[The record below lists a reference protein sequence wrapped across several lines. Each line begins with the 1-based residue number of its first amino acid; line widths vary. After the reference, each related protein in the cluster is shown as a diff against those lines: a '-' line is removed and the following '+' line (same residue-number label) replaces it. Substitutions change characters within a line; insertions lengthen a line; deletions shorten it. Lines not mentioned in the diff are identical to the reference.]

1 MGVCGLACNVRRS
14 HTPTSIL
21 NYTKPRT
28 HSFWISST
36 AMKITPTTLTL
47 QQFFSVGNE
56 QFLIPAYQRRYAW
69 GQRQQREL
77 FDDVRLLAPGDT
89 HLLGTVLFLSDTHKP
104 GINQLE
110 LVDGQ
115 QRVTTITIL
124 MRVLARRFEEE
135 KKEKTAQKIAEL
147 LLCEGVD
154 EQVMPKIQ
162 LGDLDHD
169 DYARLMDGGDTSE
182 VENECLLSAYEQFT
196 EWVGQL
202 SVDEMSAFF
211 HKLMNSAS
219 IIRLDVGAAK
229 DAYKLFETI
238 NNRGLRLRPTDIIKN
253 FLLGH
258 ASSLPPGT
266 LDKVKADWRRLIV
279 ALDGLDSDNFF
290 RQWLAS
296 KLHRKVTKTKLVS
309 DFKAYYLRHVQEAES
324 MTEFISSAI
333 KDDEDEEDSEDVAI
347 TGEEDEASE
356 ASAKIRKVK
365 LTMFAKA
372 LRQSAELYAK
382 LLWAETESPKVN
394 RHISNLGRIKA
405 FQAFTW
411 LLDLFGRKSVDEK
424 AQVRL
429 LKALESFMMRR
440 HICEKRTNELE
451 TIFAALTGI
460 ADAGYEKAVLEVLR
474 DNTPDDEEF
483 ESSFAS
489 FPFVPAVI
497 DRARYALEM
506 FEYQTIQHKNEYYLA
521 DPDELEL
528 EHIIPKA
535 ADKPSTKKDLG
546 DWPSYLG
553 EGWKAKH
560 TKMLHRIGNM
570 TLLADE
576 LNVVASNNPF
586 LAKRKEYAKSNIQLT
601 KDLADF
607 NQFKFKQVEDR
618 SKAFAKQAV
627 AIWTV

>member
-1 MGVCGLACNVRRS
+1 
-14 HTPTSIL
+14 
-21 NYTKPRT
+21 
-28 HSFWISST
+28 
-36 AMKITPTTLTL
+36 MKITPTTLTL

-77 FDDVRLLAPGDT
+77 FDDLRLLASGDT

-124 MRVLARRFEEE
+124 MRVLARRFEQEQ
-135 KKEKTAQKIAEL
+135 KEKTAQKIAEL
-147 LLCEGVD
+147 LQCEGVD
-154 EQVMPKIQ
+154 EQVMPKLQ
-162 LGDLDHD
+162 LGDLDHG
-169 DYARLMDGGDTSE
+169 DYVRIMDGGDISE
-182 VENECLLSAYEQFT
+182 VENDCLSSAYEHFT

-202 SVDEMSAFF
+202 SVDELNAFF

-238 NNRGLRLRPTDIIKN
+238 NNRGLRLKPTDIIKN

-258 ASSLPPGT
+258 ASSLPAGT
-266 LDKVKADWRRLIV
+266 LDKVKEDWRKLIV
-279 ALDGLDSDNFF
+279 ALDGLDSDDFF
-290 RQWLAS
+290 RQWLAG
-296 KLHRKVTKTKLVS
+296 KLHRKVTKTKLVA

-324 MTEFISSAI
+324 MTEFMSSTI

-347 TGEEDEASE
+347 TGEEDEATE
-356 ASAKIRKVK
+356 ASAKIKKVK
-365 LTMFAKA
+365 LTAFSKA
-372 LRQSAELYAK
+372 LRQSAELYAE
-382 LLWAETESPKVN
+382 LLWHSTESTKVN
-394 RHISNLGRIKA
+394 RHIANLWRIKA

-411 LLDLFGRKSVDEK
+411 LLDMFGRERLDEK

-429 LKALESFMMRR
+429 LKALEAFMMRR
-440 HICEKRTNELE
+440 HICEKRSNELE
-451 TIFAALTGI
+451 TIFAGLTGI
-460 ADAGYEKAVLEVLR
+460 ADEGYEKAVLEILR
-474 DNTPDDEEF
+474 DHTPDDEEF

-506 FEYQTIQHKNEYYLA
+506 FEYQAIGHKNEYYLA

-528 EHIIPKA
+528 EHIVPKA
-535 ADKPSTKKDLG
+535 ADKASTKKDFG

-586 LAKRKEYAKSNIQLT
+586 LAKRREYAKSNIQLT
-601 KDLADF
+601 KDLVGLGH
-607 NQFKFKQVEDR
+607 FKFKQIEAR

-627 AIWTV
+627 AMWRV

>member
-1 MGVCGLACNVRRS
+1 
-14 HTPTSIL
+14 
-21 NYTKPRT
+21 
-28 HSFWISST
+28 
-36 AMKITPTTLTL
+36 MKITPTTLSL
-47 QQFFSVGNE
+47 QQFFAVGNE

-77 FDDVRLLAPGDT
+77 FDDLRLLPPGDT

-115 QRVTTITIL
+115 QRVTTITVL
-124 MRVLARRFEEE
+124 MQVLASRFYQVGDADA
-135 KKEKTAQKIAEL
+135 AQELSKL
-147 LLCEGVD
+147 LLCKGVD
-154 EQVMPKIQ
+154 RKAQSKLQ
-162 LGDLDHD
+162 LGDLDHA
-169 DYARLMDGGDTSE
+169 DYVRVMDGGDTSE
-182 VENECLLSAYEQFT
+182 VKNECLRSAHAHFT
-196 EWVGQL
+196 EWVDAL
-202 SVDEMSAFF
+202 SVNQLHEFV
-211 HKLMNSAS
+211 HKLLNSAS

-238 NNRGLRLRPTDIIKN
+238 NNRGLRLKPTDIIKN

-258 ASSLPPGT
+258 ASSLPAGT
-266 LDKVKADWRRLIV
+266 LDKVKDDWRKLIV
-279 ALDGLDSDNFF
+279 ALDELDSDDFF
-290 RQWLAS
+290 RQWLAG

-309 DFKAYYLRHVQEAES
+309 DFKTFYLRHVQEAES
-324 MTEFISSAI
+324 LTEFLSSTI
-333 KDDEDEEDSEDVAI
+333 KDDEEEEDSEDVAI
-347 TGEEDEASE
+347 TGEEVEVTETSV
-356 ASAKIRKVK
+356 KIKKVK
-365 LTMFAKA
+365 LTVFARA
-372 LRQSAELYAK
+372 LRQSAELYSR
-382 LLWAETESPKVN
+382 LLWCATQSTRVD
-394 RHISNLGRIKA
+394 RHISNLWRIKA

-411 LLDLFGRKSVDEK
+411 LLDMFGRERLDEK
-424 AQVRL
+424 ARVRL
-429 LKALESFMMRR
+429 LKALEAFMMRR
-440 HICEKRTNELE
+440 HICEKRSNELE
-451 TIFAALTGI
+451 TIFAGLTSI
-460 ADAGYEKAVLEVLR
+460 ADEGYEKAVLEVLR
-474 DNTPDDEEF
+474 EHVPDDEEF

-506 FEYQTIQHKNEYYLA
+506 FEYQSIGHKNEYYLA

-528 EHIIPKA
+528 EHIIPRA
-535 ADKPSTKKDLG
+535 ADKPSTKKDFG

-553 EGWKAKH
+553 EGWKIKH

-601 KDLADF
+601 KNLVDLG
-607 NQFKFKQVEDR
+607 QFKFKQAEDR

-627 AIWTV
+627 ALWRV

>member
-1 MGVCGLACNVRRS
+1 
-14 HTPTSIL
+14 
-21 NYTKPRT
+21 
-28 HSFWISST
+28 
-36 AMKITPTTLTL
+36 MKITPTTLTL
-47 QQFFSVGNE
+47 KQFFSVGNE

-77 FDDVRLLAPGDT
+77 FDDLRLLASGDT

-104 GINQLE
+104 DINQLE

-124 MRVLARRFEEE
+124 MRVLARRFEQEQ
-135 KKEKTAQKIAEL
+135 KENTAQKIAEL
-147 LLCEGVD
+147 LQCEDVEG
-154 EQVMPKIQ
+154 QVMPKLQ
-162 LGDLDHD
+162 LGDLDHG
-169 DYARLMDGGDTSE
+169 DYVRIMDGGDISE
-182 VENECLLSAYEQFT
+182 VENYCLAGAHEYFT

-202 SVDEMSAFF
+202 SVDELNAFF

-238 NNRGLRLRPTDIIKN
+238 NNRGLRLKPTDIIKN

-258 ASSLPPGT
+258 ASSLPAGT
-266 LDKVKADWRRLIV
+266 LDKVKGDWRKLIV
-279 ALDGLDSDNFF
+279 ALDGLDSDDFF
-290 RQWLAS
+290 RQWLAG
-296 KLHRKVTKTKLVS
+296 KLHRKVTRSKLVT

-324 MTEFISSAI
+324 MTEFMSSTI

-347 TGEEDEASE
+347 LGEEDEATE
-356 ASAKIRKVK
+356 TPVKVKKVK
-365 LTMFAKA
+365 LTVFATA
-372 LRQSAELYAK
+372 LRQSAELYSK
-382 LLWAETESPKVN
+382 LLWGTTTSAKVN
-394 RHISNLGRIKA
+394 RHIGNLWRIKA
-405 FQAFTW
+405 FPAFTW
-411 LLDLFGRKSVDEK
+411 LLDMFGRKSLDEK

-429 LKALESFMMRR
+429 LKALEAFMMRR

-451 TIFAALTGI
+451 TIFAHLSSI
-460 ADAGYEKAVLEVLR
+460 ADKDYEKAVFEILR
-474 DNTPDDEEF
+474 GHMPEDDEF

-506 FEYQTIQHKNEYYLA
+506 FEYKAIRHKNEYYLA
-521 DPDELEL
+521 DPDDLEL

-535 ADKPSTKKDLG
+535 ADKASTKKDLG

-553 EGWKAKH
+553 DGWKAKH
-560 TKMLHRIGNM
+560 AKMLHRIGNM

-586 LAKRKEYAKSNIQLT
+586 LAKRTEYAKSNIRLTNQLST
-601 KDLADF
+601 L
-607 NQFKFKQVEDR
+607 NQFKFKQVDDR
-618 SKAFAKQAV
+618 SKEFAEHAV
-627 AIWTV
+627 QMWKV

>member
-1 MGVCGLACNVRRS
+1 
-14 HTPTSIL
+14 
-21 NYTKPRT
+21 
-28 HSFWISST
+28 
-36 AMKITPTTLTL
+36 MKITPTTLTL

-77 FDDVRLLAPGDT
+77 FDDLRLLPPGDT

-124 MRVLARRFEEE
+124 MRVLARRFEQEQ
-135 KKEKTAQKIAEL
+135 KEKTAQKIAEL
-147 LLCEGVD
+147 LQCEGVD
-154 EQVMPKIQ
+154 EQVMPKLQ
-162 LGDLDHD
+162 LGDLDHG
-169 DYARLMDGGDTSE
+169 DYARIMDAGDLSE
-182 VENECLLSAYEQFT
+182 VENDCLSSAYEHFT
-196 EWVGQL
+196 EWVAQL
-202 SVDEMSAFF
+202 SVDELNGFF
-211 HKLMNSAS
+211 HKLLNSAS

-238 NNRGLRLRPTDIIKN
+238 NNRGLRLKPTDIIKN

-258 ASSLPPGT
+258 ASSLPAGT
-266 LDKVKADWRRLIV
+266 LDKVKDDWRKLIV
-279 ALDGLDSDNFF
+279 ALDGLDSDDFF
-290 RQWLAS
+290 RQWLAG
-296 KLHRKVTKTKLVS
+296 KLHRKVTKTKLVA
-309 DFKAYYLRHVQEAES
+309 DFKAYYLRQVLEAES
-324 MTEFISSAI
+324 MTEFLSSTI
-333 KDDEDEEDSEDVAI
+333 KDDEDEEEAEDVAI
-347 TGEEDEASE
+347 TGEEDEAVE
-356 ASAKIRKVK
+356 APAKIKKVK
-365 LTMFAKA
+365 LTAFAKS
-372 LRQSAELYAK
+372 LRQSAETYSQ
-382 LLWAETESPKVN
+382 LLWCTTDSTKVN
-394 RHISNLGRIKA
+394 RHIANLWRIKA

-411 LLDLFGRKSVDEK
+411 LLDMFGRESLDEK
-424 AQVRL
+424 VQIRL
-429 LKALESFMMRR
+429 LKALEAFMMRR
-440 HICEKRTNELE
+440 HICEKRSNELE
-451 TIFAALTGI
+451 TIFAGLTGI
-460 ADAGYEKAVLEVLR
+460 ADHGYEKAVLEVLQEH
-474 DNTPDDEEF
+474 TPDDEEF

-506 FEYQTIQHKNEYYLA
+506 FEYRAIAHKNEYYLA
-521 DPDELEL
+521 DPDDLEL

-535 ADKPSTKKDLG
+535 ADKASTKKDFG
-546 DWPSYLG
+546 DWPTYLG

-601 KDLADF
+601 KDLAGLS
-607 NQFKFKQVEDR
+607 QFRFKQVEDR
-618 SKAFAKQAV
+618 SKAFAMQAV
-627 AIWTV
+627 AIWRV

>member
-1 MGVCGLACNVRRS
+1 
-14 HTPTSIL
+14 
-21 NYTKPRT
+21 
-28 HSFWISST
+28 
-36 AMKITPTTLTL
+36 MKITPTTLTL

-77 FDDVRLLAPGDT
+77 FDDLRLLASGDT
-89 HLLGTVLFLSDTHKP
+89 HLLGTVLFLSDTHRP

-124 MRVLARRFEEE
+124 MRALARRFEQEQ
-135 KKEKTAQKIAEL
+135 KEKTAQKISEL
-147 LLCEGVD
+147 LQCEGVN
-154 EQVMPKIQ
+154 EEVLPKLQ

-169 DYARLMDGGDTSE
+169 DYIRIMDGDDTSE
-182 VENECLLSAYEQFT
+182 VENDCLSGAYKHFT
-196 EWVGQL
+196 EWVDQL
-202 SVDEMSAFF
+202 SADELHAFF
-211 HKLMNSAS
+211 HKMMNSAS

-238 NNRGLRLRPTDIIKN
+238 NNRGLRLKPTDIIKN

-258 ASSLPPGT
+258 ASSLPAGT
-266 LDKVKADWRRLIV
+266 LDKVKDDWRKLIV
-279 ALDGLDSDNFF
+279 ALDGLDSDDFF
-290 RQWLAS
+290 RQWLAG
-296 KLHRKVTKTKLVS
+296 KLHRKVTKTRLVA

-324 MTEFISSAI
+324 MTEFMSSSI

-347 TGEEDEASE
+347 TGDEDEITETS
-356 ASAKIRKVK
+356 SKIKKVK
-365 LTMFAKA
+365 LRTFAKA
-372 LRQSAELYAK
+372 LRSSAELYAK
-382 LLWAETESPKVN
+382 LLRHSTKSMLVN
-394 RHISNLGRIKA
+394 RHIANLRRIKA

-411 LLDLFGRKSVDEK
+411 LLDMFGRENLDEK
-424 AQVRL
+424 SQIRL
-429 LKALESFMMRR
+429 LKALEAFMMRR
-440 HICEKRTNELE
+440 HICEKRSNELE
-451 TIFAALTGI
+451 TIFAGLTGF
-460 ADAGYEKAVLEVLR
+460 AEEDYEKAVLERLR
-474 DNTPDDEEF
+474 DHTPDDDEF

-506 FEYQTIQHKNEYYLA
+506 FEYEIIGHKNEYYLA
-521 DPDELEL
+521 TPDELEL

-535 ADKPSTKKDLG
+535 ADKVSTKKEFG

-586 LAKRKEYAKSNIQLT
+586 LAKRDEYAKSNIRLT
-601 KDLADF
+601 KDLAKLGS
-607 NQFKFKQVEDR
+607 FKFKQVEDR
-618 SKAFAKQAV
+618 SKVFAKQAV
-627 AIWTV
+627 MIWRV